1 MEVKAPPFREFLP
14 NGEMRLNLHEG
25 QTRGWESEKRF
36 VILQA
41 SVQWGKTCLGPH
53 WLEREMG
60 YRGAGDYLAVT
71 STFPL
76 MNLKMLPELKE
87 VFERILRWGAYKAA
101 DRIFESHERL
111 RGAPASRIIVGSAQ
125 NPESLASATAQ
136 AAWLDELGQHQFNR
150 GAWEEVLRRLS
161 LSRGRVFGTTTLYEF
176 GWYKLELYDKWRA
189 GDPDIDVIAGDALQN
204 PAFPVEEYEDARKRM
219 PRWKFNM
226 FYRGIFEKP
235 AGIIYDSFDEGVC
248 VIPRFEL
255 SKAWPR
261 YVAHDFG
268 PNNTGALWYAQDPTT
283 GWLYVNRA
291 YLSGGLSA
299 YDHAQKFKALSAG
312 ENIVKR
318 VGGAHAE
325 EGWRE
330 SFRAAGWPITESRLT
345 VNGGASGSV
354 EVGIDI
360 VYGWHKRNAIF
371 VFDDVKLYLDEK
383 LSYSRKLDDSY
394 QPTDEIDNKSSFHLM
409 DAERYLISDFGP
421 ERVVGQNQNVKVV
434 RRWAEPELRRALR
447 SKRLMRN
454 R

>member
-1 MEVKAPPFREFLP
+1 MTPEGPPPARLGVKHPPFREFLP

-125 NPESLASATAQ
+125 NPESLASATAK

-189 GDPDIDVIAGDALQN
+189 GDPDIDIIAGDALQN
-204 PAFPVEEYEDARKRM
+204 PAFPVEEYEEAKKRM

-226 FYRGIFEKP
+226 F
-235 AGIIYDSFDEGVC
+235 
-248 VIPRFEL
+248 
-255 SKAWPR
+255 
-261 YVAHDFG
+261 
-268 PNNTGALWYAQDPTT
+268 
-283 GWLYVNRA
+283 
-291 YLSGGLSA
+291 
-299 YDHAQKFKALSAG
+299 
-312 ENIVKR
+312 
-318 VGGAHAE
+318 
-325 EGWRE
+325 
-330 SFRAAGWPITESRLT
+330 
-345 VNGGASGSV
+345 
-354 EVGIDI
+354 
-360 VYGWHKRNAIF
+360 
-371 VFDDVKLYLDEK
+371 
-383 LSYSRKLDDSY
+383 
-394 QPTDEIDNKSSFHLM
+394 
-409 DAERYLISDFGP
+409 
-421 ERVVGQNQNVKVV
+421 
-434 RRWAEPELRRALR
+434 
-447 SKRLMRN
+447 
-454 R
+454 